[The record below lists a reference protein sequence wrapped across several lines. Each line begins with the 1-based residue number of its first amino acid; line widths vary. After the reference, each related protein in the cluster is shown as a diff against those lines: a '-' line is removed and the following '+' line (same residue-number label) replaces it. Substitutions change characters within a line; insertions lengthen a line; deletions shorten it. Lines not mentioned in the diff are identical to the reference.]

1 VPLLCLTHRHHW
13 VFGSARITTV
23 ASEGTRASGLSGRY
37 ATALFD
43 LADEQKALDQT
54 ATDLASIKSM
64 LAESPELRRLIASPV
79 LSRTDQARA
88 MSALLEKAG
97 VSALVRNFIGLVAAN
112 RRLFAL
118 PAMIDGFLGELARRR
133 GEATAKVIAAR
144 ALTDSQFNAVSEA
157 LKRAMGAKVAVDVS
171 VDPSLIGGM
180 IVKVGSRMVDSS
192 LRTKLAKLKIAMK
205 GVG

>member
-1 VPLLCLTHRHHW
+1 M
-13 VFGSARITTV
+13 

-79 LSRTDQARA
+79 LSRADQARA
-88 MSALLEKAG
+88 MAALLEKAG

-118 PAMIDGFLGELARRR
+118 PAMIEGFLGELARRR

-144 ALTDSQFNAVSEA
+144 PLTDSQFNAVSDA

-171 VDPSLIGGM
+171 VDPTLIGGM